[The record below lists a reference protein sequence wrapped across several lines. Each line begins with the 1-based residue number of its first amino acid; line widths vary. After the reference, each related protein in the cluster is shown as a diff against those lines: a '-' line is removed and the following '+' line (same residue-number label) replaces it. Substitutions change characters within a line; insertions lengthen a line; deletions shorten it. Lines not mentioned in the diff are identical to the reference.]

1 MKKRLLAVLL
11 ACCMAASMAN
21 AVFAADEL
29 PAPAEPAA
37 VSEPADPDPP
47 APEPEPEAE
56 PTQEA
61 DPAPAV
67 EETTP
72 VPAEEP
78 LDPTEQPPAEPT
90 LPSDEIQPTPEPA
103 PEPTAEP
110 TAAPAEIPVPPE
122 QPTEQPPEPTL
133 TPDPTAEPTV
143 TPEPAEQPTAT
154 PTASP
159 IPTPAATVLP
169 ASDEIEAAE
178 TPETARTLVM
188 DTLLAAPDTAVQA
201 AVVTSVEL
209 VDSIKTDGC
218 FTAKVNGSTDKLD
231 GAAYVWSRSKD
242 GINWEEVPQ
251 QICSGDA
258 WNITPGSE
266 HRLNAALDACIAG
279 VKDAERLYYKVEV
292 TGTDGA
298 KVTAEAKQ
306 VPYYIQL
313 QNGSFETPDIAGLD
327 DFAWGNPETETPATR
342 LYYAPPSSTTGTFF
356 TQYPSGADGIV
367 WQTTGEA
374 KHWKTEVSGMYIEI
388 VDGSNRSYNG
398 TRNHPEASYY
408 IDGAYDGQQFAEL
421 NCEAYGALYQD
432 VLTVPGT
439 TLHWSLAHRA
449 RGTNKQ
455 DSMALLIAPVD
466 VATKITE
473 ILAGAS
479 SEDDNRGLLVRAA
492 LDQTVKYNGED
503 VPIRSFMVG
512 GEITDGNDQ
521 WGVHSGDYTVRAGQY
536 VSRFFFLALSSGKGD
551 RREGNLLDKV
561 WFSTEPAPPVAGHAN
576 LTLRKTLAG
585 NLTADQLTAVRE
597 GLTFTVTRSD
607 GAVTATIHGADMT
620 VGADPTQCS
629 YTIQDLPVASESG
642 TAYTYTVT
650 ETAHATPAAVLYVA
664 SRAAVNG
671 DDLQPAGDPPTL
683 ANITLVQ
690 NGTTYADF
698 ENTYVQQTGSLK
710 ITKAVPETASAAQRE
725 EADDVTNT
733 FTVGSLPIGSYTLV
747 YDDGTTR
754 TVTLDAPGALTVP
767 LKGLQSVTVESL
779 PVGSYTV
786 TETDHPDLASWYCTT
801 TAADAEKTVQV
812 PSGGVGEAVI
822 TNTYAPFL
830 RVTVTKQVTG
840 GMGDTRRD
848 FAFTATVDGVAVN
861 RDTPHVQPHS
871 GAALTADGFTIP
883 HKGRVVIGHLKPGQ
897 TVTITEEA
905 LADYETTMDDGSG
918 NVTLGSTYTV
928 TLTGDVALTCVNNK
942 DGVPPTGLAQDA
954 APAVWLLAAGL
965 ALAVVCCRRRE
976 VDQ

>member
-11 ACCMAASMAN
+11 ACCMAAGMAN

-29 PAPAEPAA
+29 PATAESAA
-37 VSEPADPDPP
+37 AIAPADPDPP
-47 APEPEPEAE
+47 APEPEMEAG
-56 PTQEA
+56 
-61 DPAPAV
+61 
-67 EETTP
+67 
-72 VPAEEP
+72 
-78 LDPTEQPPAEPT
+78 
-90 LPSDEIQPTPEPA
+90 
-103 PEPTAEP
+103 
-110 TAAPAEIPVPPE
+110 
-122 QPTEQPPEPTL
+122 
-133 TPDPTAEPTV
+133 
-143 TPEPAEQPTAT
+143 
-154 PTASP
+154 
-159 IPTPAATVLP
+159 PTPAADP
-169 ASDEIEAAE
+169 AA

-188 DTLLAAPDTAVQA
+188 ETLLAAPDTAAQT
-201 AVVTSVEL
+201 AVVTSAEL
-209 VDSIKTDGC
+209 VDSIRTDGC
-218 FTAKVNGSTDKLD
+218 FTAKVNGSTDRLD
-231 GAAYVWSRSKD
+231 GAVYTWYRSKD
-242 GINWEEVPQ
+242 GTNWEEVPQ
-251 QICSGDA
+251 QLCSGDA

-279 VKDAERLYYKVEV
+279 VRDAERLYYKVEV

-298 KVTAEAKQ
+298 KLTAAAMQ

-313 QNGSFETPDIAGLD
+313 QNGSFETPDIAGLK
-327 DFAWGNPETETPATR
+327 DFAWGNTETETPASR
-342 LYYAPPSSTTGTFF
+342 LYYSRDGETGTFF

-374 KHWKTEVSGMYIEI
+374 KHWKTEVSGLYIELA
-388 VDGSNRSYNG
+388 DGSNRSYNG
-398 TRNHPEASYY
+398 TRNYPEASYS

-432 VLTVPGT
+432 VLTAPGT

-449 RGTNKQ
+449 RGRGMQ

-466 VATKITE
+466 VAAQITD
-473 ILAGAS
+473 ILAGVS

-492 LDQTVKYNGED
+492 LDRTVQYNGEE

-512 GEITDGNDQ
+512 GEITDGSDQ

-585 NLTADQLTAVRE
+585 SLTADELTAVRA

-607 GAVTATIHGADMT
+607 GTAAAVIHGADMI
-620 VGADPTQCS
+620 VGTDPAQCS

-642 TAYTYTVT
+642 TPYTYTVT
-650 ETAHATPAAVLYVA
+650 ETARTTPASVLCLA

-671 DDLQPAGDPPTL
+671 DALQPAGDPPTL
-683 ANITLVQ
+683 ANITLLQ

-698 ENTYVQQTGSLK
+698 ENTYARQTGSLRL
-710 ITKAVPETASAAQRE
+710 TKAVDDTALHD
-725 EADDVTNT
+725 EAEAVTNT

-754 TVTLDAPGALTVP
+754 TAALDAPGALTVP
-767 LKGLQSVTVESL
+767 LRGLHSVTVEDV

-801 TAADAEKTVQV
+801 TAAAAAQTVQV

-830 RVTVTKQVTG
+830 RVTVTKRVTG
-840 GMGDTRRD
+840 GMGDTRRS
-848 FAFTATVDGVAVN
+848 FAFTAAVDGTAITA
-861 RDTPHVQPHS
+861 DTPYVQS
-871 GAALTADGFTIP
+871 YGGAALTADGFTLP
-883 HKGRVVIGHLKPGQ
+883 HKGSIVIGHLKPGQ
-897 TVTITEEA
+897 TVTVTEET
-905 LADYETTMDDGSG
+905 LTDYETTMDDGSG
-918 NVTLGSTYTV
+918 VTLGSSYTV
-928 TLTGDVALTCVNNK
+928 TLTGDAALTCVNHK

-954 APAVWLLAAGL
+954 APAVWLLAAGA
-965 ALAVVCCRRRE
+965 ALAVVCRRRRE
-976 VDQ
+976 AEP

>member
-11 ACCMAASMAN
+11 ACCMAAGMAN

-29 PAPAEPAA
+29 PATAESAA
-37 VSEPADPDPP
+37 AIAPADPDPP
-47 APEPEPEAE
+47 APEPESEAE
-56 PTQEA
+56 PTPAA
-61 DPAPAV
+61 DPDPDI
-67 EETTP
+67 E
-72 VPAEEP
+72 AE
-78 LDPTEQPPAEPT
+78 
-90 LPSDEIQPTPEPA
+90 
-103 PEPTAEP
+103 
-110 TAAPAEIPVPPE
+110 
-122 QPTEQPPEPTL
+122 
-133 TPDPTAEPTV
+133 
-143 TPEPAEQPTAT
+143 
-154 PTASP
+154 
-159 IPTPAATVLP
+159 PTPAADP
-169 ASDEIEAAE
+169 AA

-188 DTLLAAPDTAVQA
+188 ETLLAAPDTAAQT
-201 AVVTSVEL
+201 AVVTSAEL
-209 VDSIKTDGC
+209 VDSIRTDGC
-218 FTAKVNGSTDKLD
+218 FTAKVNGSTDRLD
-231 GAAYVWSRSKD
+231 GAVYTWYRSKD
-242 GINWEEVPQ
+242 GTNWEEVPQ
-251 QICSGDA
+251 QLCSGDA

-279 VKDAERLYYKVEV
+279 VRDAERLYYKVEV

-298 KVTAEAKQ
+298 KLTAAAMQ
-306 VPYYIQL
+306 VPYCIQL
-313 QNGSFETPDIAGLD
+313 QNGSFETPDIAGLKAYHD
-327 DFAWGNPETETPATR
+327 KNNNTPASR
-342 LYYAPPSSTTGTFF
+342 LYYSPDGETGSFF
-356 TQYPSGADGIV
+356 TQYPSGEGGIV
-367 WQTTGEA
+367 WQTTGVA
-374 KHWKTEVSGMYIEI
+374 RHWKTGSAGLYIELA
-388 VDGSNRSYNG
+388 DGSNRSYNG
-398 TRNHPEASYY
+398 TRNYPEASYS
-408 IDGAYDGQQFAEL
+408 IDGAYDGRQFAEL

-432 VLTVPGT
+432 VLTAPGT

-449 RGTNKQ
+449 RGRGMQ

-466 VATKITE
+466 VAAQITD

-492 LDQTVKYNGED
+492 LDRTVQYNGEE

-585 NLTADQLTAVRE
+585 SLTADELTAVRA

-607 GAVTATIHGADMT
+607 GTAVAVISGADMT
-620 VGADPTQCS
+620 VGTDPAQCS

-642 TAYTYTVT
+642 TPYTYTVA
-650 ETAHATPAAVLYVA
+650 ETAHAAPAAVLYLA

-671 DDLQPAGDPPTL
+671 DALQPAGDPPTL
-683 ANITLVQ
+683 ANITLLQ

-698 ENTYVQQTGSLK
+698 ENTYARQTGSLRL
-710 ITKAVPETASAAQRE
+710 TKAVDDTALRD
-725 EADDVTNT
+725 EAEAVTNT

-747 YDDGTTR
+747 YDDGTAR

-767 LKGLQSVTVESL
+767 LRGLHSVTVEDVL
-779 PVGSYTV
+779 VGSYTV
-786 TETDHPDLASWYCTT
+786 TETDHPDLAGWYCTT
-801 TAADAEKTVQV
+801 TAAAAAGTVQV

-840 GMGDTRRD
+840 GMGDTRRG
-848 FAFTATVDGVAVN
+848 FAFAAAIDGAAVTA
-861 RDTPHVQPHS
+861 DTPYVQPYG

-883 HKGRVVIGHLKPGQ
+883 HKGSIVIGHLKPGQ
-897 TVTITEEA
+897 TVTVTEET
-905 LADYETTMDDGSG
+905 LTDYETTMDDGSS
-918 NVTLGSTYTV
+918 VTLGRSYTA
-928 TLTGDVALTCVNNK
+928 TLTGDEALTCVNNK

-954 APAVWLLAAGL
+954 APAVWLLAAGA
-965 ALAVVCCRRRE
+965 ALAVVCRRRRE
-976 VDQ
+976 AAP

>member
-11 ACCMAASMAN
+11 ACCMAAGMAN

-29 PAPAEPAA
+29 PATAESAA
-37 VSEPADPDPP
+37 AIAPADPDPP
-47 APEPEPEAE
+47 DPEPDMEAEPTPAPAPEPESEAE
-56 PTQEA
+56 PTPAA
-61 DPAPAV
+61 DPAA
-67 EETTP
+67 
-72 VPAEEP
+72 
-78 LDPTEQPPAEPT
+78 
-90 LPSDEIQPTPEPA
+90 
-103 PEPTAEP
+103 
-110 TAAPAEIPVPPE
+110 
-122 QPTEQPPEPTL
+122 
-133 TPDPTAEPTV
+133 
-143 TPEPAEQPTAT
+143 
-154 PTASP
+154 
-159 IPTPAATVLP
+159 
-169 ASDEIEAAE
+169 

-188 DTLLAAPDTAVQA
+188 ETLLAAPDTAAQT
-201 AVVTSVEL
+201 AVVTSAEL
-209 VDSIKTDGC
+209 VDSIRTDGC
-218 FTAKVNGSTDKLD
+218 FTAKVNGSTDRLD
-231 GAAYVWSRSKD
+231 GAVYTWYRSKD
-242 GINWEEVPQ
+242 GTNWEEVPQ
-251 QICSGDA
+251 QLCSGDA

-279 VKDAERLYYKVEV
+279 VRDAERLYYKVEV

-298 KVTAEAKQ
+298 KLTAAAMQ
-306 VPYYIQL
+306 VPYCIQL
-313 QNGSFETPDIAGLD
+313 QNGSFETPDIAGLK
-327 DFAWGNPETETPATR
+327 AYHNKNNNTPASR
-342 LYYAPPSSTTGTFF
+342 LYYSPDGGTGTFF
-356 TQYPSGADGIV
+356 TQYPSGEGGIV
-367 WQTTGEA
+367 WQTTGVAE
-374 KHWKTEVSGMYIEI
+374 HWKTGSAGLYIELA
-388 VDGSNRSYNG
+388 DGSNRSYNG
-398 TRNHPEASYY
+398 TRNYPEASYS

-432 VLTVPGT
+432 VLTAPGT

-449 RGTNKQ
+449 RGRGMK

-466 VATKITE
+466 VAAQITD
-473 ILAGAS
+473 ILEGAS
-479 SEDDNRGLLVRAA
+479 SKDDNRGLLVRAA
-492 LDQTVKYNGED
+492 LDRTVQYNGEE

-585 NLTADQLTAVRE
+585 SLTADELTAVRT

-607 GAVTATIHGADMT
+607 GTAVAVISGADMT
-620 VGADPTQCS
+620 VGTDPAQCS

-642 TAYTYTVT
+642 TPYTYTVT
-650 ETAHATPAAVLYVA
+650 ETAHAAPAAVLYLA

-671 DDLQPAGDPPTL
+671 DALQPAGDPPTL
-683 ANITLVQ
+683 ANITLLQ

-698 ENTYVQQTGSLK
+698 ENTYARQTGSLRL
-710 ITKAVPETASAAQRE
+710 TKAVDDTALRD
-725 EADDVTNT
+725 EAEAVTNT

-747 YDDGTTR
+747 YDDGTAR

-767 LKGLQSVTVESL
+767 LKGLHSVTVEDV

-786 TETDHPDLASWYCTT
+786 TETDHPDLAGWYCTT
-801 TAADAEKTVQV
+801 TAAAAARTVQV

-840 GMGDTRRD
+840 GMGDTRRG
-848 FAFTATVDGVAVN
+848 FAFTAAIDGAAVTA
-861 RDTPHVQPHS
+861 DTPYVQPYG

-883 HKGRVVIGHLKPGQ
+883 HKGSIVIGHLKPGQ
-897 TVTITEEA
+897 TVTVTEEA
-905 LADYETTMDDGSG
+905 LTDYETTMDDGSS
-918 NVTLGSTYTV
+918 VTLGSSYTA
-928 TLTGDVALTCVNNK
+928 TLTGDAAVTCVNNK

-954 APAVWLLAAGL
+954 APAVWLLAAGA
-965 ALAVVCCRRRE
+965 ALAVVCRRRRE
-976 VDQ
+976 AAP

>member
-11 ACCMAASMAN
+11 ACCMAAGMAN
-21 AVFAADEL
+21 AVFAADEM
-29 PAPAEPAA
+29 PATAESAA
-37 VSEPADPDPP
+37 AIAPADPDPP
-47 APEPEPEAE
+47 APEPESEAE
-56 PTQEA
+56 PTPAA
-61 DPAPAV
+61 DPAA
-67 EETTP
+67 
-72 VPAEEP
+72 
-78 LDPTEQPPAEPT
+78 
-90 LPSDEIQPTPEPA
+90 
-103 PEPTAEP
+103 
-110 TAAPAEIPVPPE
+110 
-122 QPTEQPPEPTL
+122 
-133 TPDPTAEPTV
+133 
-143 TPEPAEQPTAT
+143 
-154 PTASP
+154 
-159 IPTPAATVLP
+159 
-169 ASDEIEAAE
+169 

-188 DTLLAAPDTAVQA
+188 ETLLAAPDTAAQT
-201 AVVTSVEL
+201 AVVTSAEL
-209 VDSIKTDGC
+209 VDSIRTDGC
-218 FTAKVNGSTDKLD
+218 FTAKVNGSTDRLD
-231 GAAYVWSRSKD
+231 GAVYTWYRSKD
-242 GINWEEVPQ
+242 GTNWEEVPQ
-251 QICSGDA
+251 QLCSGDA

-279 VKDAERLYYKVEV
+279 VRDAERLYYKVEV

-298 KVTAEAKQ
+298 KLTAAAMQ

-313 QNGSFETPDIAGLD
+313 QNGSFETPDIAGLK
-327 DFAWGNPETETPATR
+327 DFAWGNTETETPASR
-342 LYYAPPSSTTGTFF
+342 LYYSRDGETGTFF

-374 KHWKTEVSGMYIEI
+374 KHWKTEVSGLYIELA
-388 VDGSNRSYNG
+388 DGSNRSYNG
-398 TRNHPEASYY
+398 TRNYPEASYS

-432 VLTVPGT
+432 VLTAPGT

-449 RGTNKQ
+449 RGRGMQ

-466 VATKITE
+466 VAAQITD
-473 ILAGAS
+473 ILAGVS

-492 LDQTVKYNGED
+492 LDRTVKYNGQD

-512 GEITDGNDQ
+512 GEITDGSDQ

-585 NLTADQLTAVRE
+585 SLTADELTAVRA

-607 GAVTATIHGADMT
+607 GTEAAVIHGADMT
-620 VGADPTQCS
+620 VGTDPAQCS

-642 TAYTYTVT
+642 TPYTYTVT
-650 ETAHATPAAVLYVA
+650 ETAHTTPASVLYLA

-671 DDLQPAGDPPTL
+671 GALQPAGDPPTL
-683 ANITLVQ
+683 ANITLLQ

-698 ENTYVQQTGSLK
+698 ENTYARQTGSLRL
-710 ITKAVPETASAAQRE
+710 TKAVDDTALRE
-725 EADDVTNT
+725 EAEAVTNT
-733 FTVGSLPIGSYTLV
+733 FTVADLPIGSYTLA

-754 TVTLDAPGALTVP
+754 TVTLDAPGVLTVP
-767 LKGLQSVTVESL
+767 LRGLHSVTVEDL

-801 TAADAEKTVQV
+801 TAAAAAQTVQV

-840 GMGDTRRD
+840 GMGDTRRS
-848 FAFTATVDGVAVN
+848 FAFAAAIDGTAVTA
-861 RDTPHVQPHS
+861 DTPYVQPYG

-883 HKGRVVIGHLKPGQ
+883 HKGRIVIGHLKPGQ
-897 TVTITEEA
+897 TVTVTEET

-918 NVTLGSTYTV
+918 VTPGSSYTA
-928 TLTGDVALTCVNNK
+928 TLTGDAALTCVNHK

-954 APAVWLLAAGL
+954 APAGWLLAAGAVL
-965 ALAVVCCRRRE
+965 AAVCRRRRE
-976 VDQ
+976 AEP